1 MNLLPR
7 QKAFYYAIATVFL
20 WSTVATVFKLTLEH
34 LTPLQL
40 LFQANLVSAVT
51 LLLVLAFERRLRE
64 LRCLGYSDIKRGFL
78 LGLLNPLLYYLV
90 LFKAYDLL
98 PAQVAQPLNYTW
110 AIMLSLLSVP
120 FLGHRLSRS
129 ELISILICYSGV
141 VVVVTHGDFHNIS
154 FSSPLGIVLAL
165 SSTLIWS
172 LYWIY
177 NTRSSLDPVVSLFL
191 NFASALPVT
200 GALNWFSGETL
211 TLDTTGLL
219 GAMYVGVVEMGL
231 AFLFWL
237 KAMRLTHS
245 IARIASLIYFSP
257 FLSLLLIQFVLHED
271 VRWSS
276 IAGLVLIVSGNLV
289 QRFPAEA
296 KSEKK
301 SG

>member
-1 MNLLPR
+1 MNPLPR
-7 QKAFYYAIATVFL
+7 QKAYYYAIATVFL
-20 WSTVATVFKLTLEH
+20 WSTVATAFKLTLEH

-98 PAQVAQPLNYTW
+98 PAQVAQPINYTW

-141 VVVVTHGDFHNIS
+141 VVVVTHGDFHNIP

-191 NFASALPVT
+191 NFASALPLT

-296 KSEKK
+296 KSEKR